1 MIRRKIDD
9 LVIIYGDLSNEIRW
23 STSDEKSFS
32 KFLKKVNKEIQ
43 GIKVALIAENIH
55 YQLYYNKCHVPEVKE
70 NYINRLVQEAFPNHK
85 IVETDSSDSSAKVC
99 ILEPKTNS
107 DLLFE
112 TMI

>member
-1 MIRRKIDD
+1 MIKRKIDD

-32 KFLKKVNKEIQ
+32 KFLKKVNEKIQ

-55 YQLYYNKCHVPEVKE
+55 YQLCYNKCYVPEVKE

-85 IVETDSSDSSAKVC
+85 IVETDSNDSSAKVC